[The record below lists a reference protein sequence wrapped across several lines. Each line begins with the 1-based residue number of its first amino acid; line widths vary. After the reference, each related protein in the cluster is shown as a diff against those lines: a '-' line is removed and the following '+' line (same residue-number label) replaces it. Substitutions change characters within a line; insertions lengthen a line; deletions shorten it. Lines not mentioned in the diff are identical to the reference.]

1 MNFIVELSFASATL
15 SRSLPVSLESTQL
28 AEALRSAATLEAL
41 RANPFRLANARVDST
56 SRELNRAL
64 NTLKVKVELGD
75 LPGHTFAPVTADA
88 DMVRQAAERV
98 KDPVKRL
105 ADECFWF
112 WPLEA
117 GEKDA
122 ALDSFEAG
130 NPMEPISIW
139 QQMSPH
145 GTWGPIAQH
154 NLGLVSLLDAM
165 EKTEAFLR
173 RSPQAPRPET
183 LGAAWIEMAN
193 NFDELTDSFPVED
206 YLRARIR
213 ALEDPRLSPRD
224 AAQVQL
230 ALPEAVARQTA
241 QAALAL
247 HEANCFA
254 CKTVAYCAEKLVGS
268 AVADIVG
275 DLLRSDLEQLL
286 QFSQKAPEGD
296 ARALWKEPAERLRRL
311 CGKLDL
317 FEACKTRRGELAN
330 ACGSRLRG
338 YAVDC
343 ANDHEDY
350 AASSEILNG
359 LLPLVSG
366 EELKKVKADLATVR
380 GLLQQV
386 ELTRPVKGLLAKIDG
401 LHAEV
406 TGSLRTKASG
416 RQPVDDLLRRGRE
429 LLAEINALAP
439 ATTPPA
445 SADKARERLASV
457 FQDISLETNNQL
469 KDYGAAFLFCE
480 FALTFATGKL
490 KDKLQ
495 SGITTIRKNY
505 DIALE
510 EKHGSYAG
518 TYINDGGERLL
529 RGFKFAAGG
538 ALLGGIVAQHLL
550 GALLGGVVG
559 GIAGYNYRP

>member
-1 MNFIVELSFASATL
+1 MNFFVELSLASDTL
-15 SRSLPVSLESTQL
+15 SRSRPVPLESTQL
-28 AEALRSAATLEAL
+28 AEALRSAATIEAL
-41 RANPFRLANARVDST
+41 RANPFRLANARIDST

-75 LPGHTFAPVTADA
+75 VPGHTFAPGTADA

-122 ALDSFEAG
+122 ALESFDAG
-130 NPMEPISIW
+130 NPMEPIAIW

-183 LGAAWIEMAN
+183 LGAAWIETAN
-193 NFDELTDSFPVED
+193 NFDALTDSFPVED

-224 AAQVQL
+224 AENVQL
-230 ALPEAVARQTA
+230 ALPEAVARQA
-241 QAALAL
+241 VQAALAL

-268 AVADIVG
+268 AVAEIVG
-275 DLLRSDLEQLL
+275 DLLRSELEALL
-286 QFSQKAPEGD
+286 QFSQKPPEGD
-296 ARALWKEPAERLRRL
+296 PRALWKAPAERLRRL
-311 CGKLDL
+311 CVKLDL
-317 FEACKTRRGELAN
+317 FEACKTRRGEIAN

-338 YAVDC
+338 YAVGC
-343 ANDHEDY
+343 ANEHDDY
-350 AASSEILNG
+350 AQSAEILNY
-359 LLPLVSG
+359 LLPLVTG
-366 EELKKVKADLATVR
+366 EELKKVKADLVTVG
-380 GLLQQV
+380 GLLKEA
-386 ELTRPVKGLLAKIDG
+386 ELNRPIQGLLTKINA
-401 LHAEV
+401 LHSEV

-416 RQPVDDLLRRGRE
+416 RQAVDALLQRGRD
-429 LLAEINALAP
+429 LLAEISALSP
-439 ATTPPA
+439 PTPPA
-445 SADKARERLASV
+445 SIAKARERLASV

-490 KDKLQ
+490 KDKLL
-495 SGITTIRKNY
+495 SGKPTIRENY
-505 DIALE
+505 EIALQ
-510 EKHGSYAG
+510 EKHGAYAG
-518 TYINDGGERLL
+518 TYINDSGERLM

-538 ALLGGIVAQHLL
+538 AILGGIVGQHLL
-550 GALLGGVVG
+550 GALLGGAVG

>member
-1 MNFIVELSFASATL
+1 MT
-15 SRSLPVSLESTQL
+15 LESTQL
-28 AEALRSAATLEAL
+28 AEALRSAATIDAL

-75 LPGHTFAPVTADA
+75 EPGHTFAPDTADA

-122 ALDSFEAG
+122 ALESFEAG
-130 NPMEPISIW
+130 NPMEPITIW
-139 QQMSPH
+139 RQMSPH
-145 GTWGPIAQH
+145 GTWGPIAKH

-224 AAQVQL
+224 ATHVQL
-230 ALPEAVARQTA
+230 ALPEALARQAA

-275 DLLRSDLEQLL
+275 DLLRSDLEQML
-286 QFSQKAPEGD
+286 QFGQKAPEGD
-296 ARALWKEPAERLRRL
+296 PRSLWKEPTERLRRL

-317 FEACKTRRGELAN
+317 FEACKTRRAELAN
-330 ACGSRLRG
+330 TCGSRLRG
-338 YAVDC
+338 YAVGC
-343 ANDHEDY
+343 ANDHDDY
-350 AASSEILNG
+350 AQSSEILNS
-359 LLPLVSG
+359 LLPLVTG
-366 EELKKVKADLATVR
+366 EELKKVKADLVTVG
-380 GLLQQV
+380 GLLKEA
-386 ELTRPVKGLLAKIDG
+386 ELNRPIQGLLTKINA
-401 LHAEV
+401 LHTEA
-406 TGSLRTKASG
+406 TSSLRTKASG
-416 RQPVDDLLRRGRE
+416 RQAVDALLQRGRD
-429 LLAEINALAP
+429 LLAEINALTP
-439 ATTPPA
+439 PTTPQA
-445 SADKARERLASV
+445 SIAKARERLASV

-495 SGITTIRKNY
+495 AGITTIRKNY

-510 EKHGSYAG
+510 EKHGAYAG
-518 TYINDGGERLL
+518 TYINDSGERLT

-538 ALLGGIVAQHLL
+538 AILGGVVGQHLI
-550 GALLGGVVG
+550 GALLGGAIG

>member
-1 MNFIVELSFASATL
+1 
-15 SRSLPVSLESTQL
+15 VSLESTQL
-28 AEALRSAATLEAL
+28 AEALRSAATIDAL

-56 SRELNRAL
+56 ARELNRAL

-75 LPGHTFAPVTADA
+75 APGHTFAPKSADV
-88 DMVRQAAERV
+88 DMVRQAGERV

-117 GEKDA
+117 GESDA
-122 ALDSFEAG
+122 ALESFASA
-130 NPMEPISIW
+130 NPMEPIAIW

-145 GTWGPIAQH
+145 GTWGPIAKH

-193 NFDELTDSFPVED
+193 NFDDLTESLPVED

-213 ALEDPRLSPRD
+213 SLEDPRLSPRD
-224 AAQVQL
+224 AANVQL
-230 ALPEAVARQTA
+230 ALPEAVARQAA

-247 HEANCFA
+247 NEANCFA
-254 CKTVAYCAEKLVGS
+254 CKTVAYCAEKLAGS

-275 DLLRSDLEQLL
+275 DLLRAELEQML
-286 QFSQKAPEGD
+286 QFGQKAPEGD
-296 ARALWKEPAERLRRL
+296 PRTLWKEPAERLRRL

-330 ACGSRLRG
+330 ACGARLRS

-359 LLPLVSG
+359 LLPLVTG
-366 EELKKVKADLATVR
+366 EELKKVKTDLATVR
-380 GLLQQV
+380 DLLKQA

-416 RQPVDDLLRRGRE
+416 RAPVDDLLRRGRD
-429 LLAEINALAP
+429 LLAEINALTP
-439 ATTPPA
+439 PTTPPA
-445 SADKARERLASV
+445 SVDKARERLASV

-495 SGITTIRKNY
+495 AGMTTIRKNY
-505 DIALE
+505 DLALE
-510 EKHGSYAG
+510 EKHGPYAG
-518 TYINDGGERLL
+518 TYINDSGERLV
-529 RGFKFAAGG
+529 RGLKFAAGG
-538 ALLGGIVAQHLL
+538 AILCGIVAQHPAGAFIGGLL
-550 GALLGGVVG
+550 G

>member
-1 MNFIVELSFASATL
+1 M
-15 SRSLPVSLESTQL
+15 SLESTQL

-41 RANPFRLANARVDST
+41 RANPFRLANARIDST

-112 WPLEA
+112 WPLET

-145 GTWGPIAQH
+145 GTWGPIAKH

-230 ALPEAVARQTA
+230 ALPEAVARQAA
-241 QAALAL
+241 QAAIAL

-275 DLLRSDLEQLL
+275 DLLRSDLELML
-286 QFSQKAPEGD
+286 QFGQKAPEGD
-296 ARALWKEPAERLRRL
+296 PRSLWKEPAERLRRL
-311 CGKLDL
+311 CGNLDL
-317 FEACKTRRGELAN
+317 FEACKTRRADIAN
-330 ACGSRLRG
+330 TCGSRLRG
-338 YAVDC
+338 YAVGC
-343 ANDHEDY
+343 ANEHDDY
-350 AASSEILNG
+350 AQSAEILNS
-359 LLPLVSG
+359 LLPLVTG
-366 EELKKVKADLATVR
+366 EELKKVKADLVTVG
-380 GLLQQV
+380 GLLNEA
-386 ELTRPVKGLLAKIDG
+386 ELNRPIQGLLTKIDA
-401 LHAEV
+401 LHAEA

-416 RQPVDDLLRRGRE
+416 RQAVDALLQRGRD
-429 LLAEINALAP
+429 LLAEINALSP
-439 ATTPPA
+439 PTPPA

-538 ALLGGIVAQHLL
+538 ALLGGLVAQHLL
-550 GALLGGVVG
+550 GALLGGLVG

>member
-1 MNFIVELSFASATL
+1 MT
-15 SRSLPVSLESTQL
+15 LESTQL
-28 AEALRSAATLEAL
+28 AEALRSAATIDAL

-56 SRELNRAL
+56 SRDLNRAL

-75 LPGHTFAPVTADA
+75 LPGHTFAPDQADA

-122 ALDSFEAG
+122 ALQSFEAG
-130 NPMEPISIW
+130 NPMEPIAIW

-145 GTWGPIAQH
+145 GTWGPIAKH

-224 AAQVQL
+224 ATHVQL
-230 ALPEAVARQTA
+230 ALPEAVARQAA

-275 DLLRSDLEQLL
+275 DLLRSDLELML
-286 QFSQKAPEGD
+286 QFGQKAPEGD
-296 ARALWKEPAERLRRL
+296 PRSLWKEPAERLRRL

-317 FEACKTRRGELAN
+317 FEACKTRRADLAN

-338 YAVDC
+338 YAVGC
-343 ANDHEDY
+343 ANEHDDY
-350 AASSEILNG
+350 AQSAEILNS

-366 EELKKVKADLATVR
+366 EELKKVKADLVTVG
-380 GLLQQV
+380 GLLKEA
-386 ELTRPVKGLLAKIDG
+386 ELNRPIQGLLTKINA
-401 LHAEV
+401 LHTEV
-406 TGSLRTKASG
+406 TGSLRAKASG
-416 RQPVDDLLRRGRE
+416 RQAVDALLQRGRD
-429 LLAEINALAP
+429 LLAEINALTSP
-439 ATTPPA
+439 TTPAA
-445 SADKARERLASV
+445 SIDKARERLASV

-490 KDKLQ
+490 KDKLL
-495 SGITTIRKNY
+495 SGKPTIRQNY
-505 DIALE
+505 EIALQ
-510 EKHGSYAG
+510 EKHGAYAG
-518 TYINDGGERLL
+518 TYVNDSGERLM

-538 ALLGGIVAQHLL
+538 ALLGGIVGQHLI
-550 GALLGGVVG
+550 GALLGDAVG

>member
-1 MNFIVELSFASATL
+1 MT
-15 SRSLPVSLESTQL
+15 LESTQL
-28 AEALRSAATLEAL
+28 AEALRSAATIDAL

-75 LPGHTFAPVTADA
+75 EPGHTFAPDTADA

-145 GTWGPIAQH
+145 GTWGPIAKH

-224 AAQVQL
+224 ATHVQL
-230 ALPEAVARQTA
+230 ALPEAVARQAA

-275 DLLRSDLEQLL
+275 DLLRSDLEQML
-286 QFSQKAPEGD
+286 QFGQKAPEGD
-296 ARALWKEPAERLRRL
+296 PRSLWKEPTERLRRL

-317 FEACKTRRGELAN
+317 FEACKTRRADLAN
-330 ACGSRLRG
+330 TCGSRLRG
-338 YAVDC
+338 YAVGC
-343 ANDHEDY
+343 ANDHDDY
-350 AASSEILNG
+350 AQSSEILNS
-359 LLPLVSG
+359 LLPLVTG
-366 EELKKVKADLATVR
+366 EELKKVKADLVTVG
-380 GLLQQV
+380 GLLKEA
-386 ELTRPVKGLLAKIDG
+386 ELNRPIQGLLTKINA
-401 LHAEV
+401 LHTEA
-406 TGSLRTKASG
+406 TSSLRSKASG
-416 RQPVDDLLRRGRE
+416 RQAVDALLQRGRD
-429 LLAEINALAP
+429 LLAEINALTP
-439 ATTPPA
+439 PTTPQA
-445 SADKARERLASV
+445 SIAKARERLASV

-495 SGITTIRKNY
+495 AGITTIRKNY

-510 EKHGSYAG
+510 EKHGAYAG
-518 TYINDGGERLL
+518 TYINDSGERLT

-538 ALLGGIVAQHLL
+538 AILGGVVGQHLI
-550 GALLGGVVG
+550 GALLGGAIG

>member
-1 MNFIVELSFASATL
+1 VT
-15 SRSLPVSLESTQL
+15 LESTQL
-28 AEALRSAATLEAL
+28 AEALRSAATIDAL

-56 SRELNRAL
+56 SRDLNRAL

-75 LPGHTFAPVTADA
+75 LPGHTFAPDQTDA

-122 ALDSFEAG
+122 ALQSFEAG
-130 NPMEPISIW
+130 NPMEPITIW

-145 GTWGPIAQH
+145 GTWGPIAKH

-193 NFDELTDSFPVED
+193 NFDELTHSFPVED

-224 AAQVQL
+224 ATHIQL
-230 ALPEAVARQTA
+230 ALPEAVARQAA

-254 CKTVAYCAEKLVGS
+254 CKTVAYCAEKLVGY

-275 DLLRSDLEQLL
+275 DLLRSDLELML
-286 QFSQKAPEGD
+286 QFGQKAPEGD
-296 ARALWKEPAERLRRL
+296 PRNLWKEPAERLRRL

-317 FEACKTRRGELAN
+317 FEACKTRRADLAN
-330 ACGSRLRG
+330 TCGSRLRG
-338 YAVDC
+338 YAVGC
-343 ANDHEDY
+343 ANEHDDY
-350 AASSEILNG
+350 AQSAEILNS
-359 LLPLVSG
+359 LLPLVTG
-366 EELKKVKADLATVR
+366 EELKKVKADLVTVG
-380 GLLQQV
+380 GLLKEA
-386 ELTRPVKGLLAKIDG
+386 ELNRPIQGLLTKINA
-401 LHAEV
+401 LHTEV

-416 RQPVDDLLRRGRE
+416 RQAVDALLQRGRD
-429 LLAEINALAP
+429 LLAEINALQP
-439 ATTPPA
+439 PTTPPA
-445 SADKARERLASV
+445 SIDKARDRLASV

-490 KDKLQ
+490 KDKLL
-495 SGITTIRKNY
+495 SGKPTIRQNY
-505 DIALE
+505 EIALQ

-518 TYINDGGERLL
+518 TYVNDSGERLM

-538 ALLGGIVAQHLL
+538 AILGGIVGQHLI
-550 GALLGGVVG
+550 GALLGGAVG